1 MEREWDIRGGL
12 TESFTERDNGTDRQT
27 DRQIDRAKLVLLFPF
42 LIYIIYIITYTI
54 LMLN

>member
-27 DRQIDRAKLVLLFPF
+27 DRAKLVLLFPF